1 MEVKSPLTT
10 GGMIIAFAVITG
22 IVIGLLFGALGTLVA
37 LILIPVVIFL
47 VLYLIWAPHGIFAF
61 FLEEG
66 YAKIIMEGNSFYDM
80 HIKRKGKYLIDN
92 YDVVDEGSIWP
103 RKKLPFTIFGM
114 VPYLWPF
121 RKVYTYNQ
129 RWVKFKDGVKEKRE
143 EVLDHVIIMPYVY
156 GVEVKDAE
164 TEGKVPVDMM
174 IEVETEIFNPYK
186 AMFQIKD
193 WNAAMTSWIEGA
205 TRDFV
210 SQNSYEQIIKG
221 ELSENFKGH
230 IINKVEKTLEK
241 YGVKI
246 NNMAVI
252 QVVPSNIEYEK
263 ATQQRIIEERKK
275 EATIVKAEADAQK
288 EAIARMGSALQMVA
302 SATGQTVE
310 KLNKELEANP
320 SALHTK
326 YKEQFTVAMDLVNRN
341 MAIDGKAYFEMNMPN
356 NTSGG
361 GTDFSNMLGAII
373 AANKIIEQQKKE
385 PSKSEDPLSPTPKG
399 EKVYTKQE
407 IDDLI
412 AWGEK
417 QRKQ

>member
-10 GGMIIAFAVITG
+10 GGMIIVVTVIIG
-22 IVIGLLFGALGTLVA
+22 IVLRLLFGLLGVLAAV
-37 LILIPVVIFL
+37 ILIAAVSFL

-66 YAKIIMEGNSFYDM
+66 YAKIIMEGNSFHDM
-80 HIKRKGKYLIDN
+80 HIKREGKYLIDN
-92 YDVVDEGSIWP
+92 YDVVNEGSGWP

-121 RKVYTYNQ
+121 HKVYTYNQ
-129 RWVKFKDGVKEKRE
+129 RWVEFQDGIKEERE
-143 EVLDHVIIMPYVY
+143 EILDHVIIMPYVY
-156 GVEVKDAE
+156 GIIVKGAE
-164 TEGKVPVDMM
+164 TVGKIPVDII

-205 TRDFV
+205 ARDFV
-210 SQNSYEQIIKG
+210 SKNTYEQIIRG
-221 ELSENFKGH
+221 ELSESLKDH
-230 IINKVEKTLEK
+230 ITKKVKEMLEG
-241 YGVKI
+241 YGVRI

-263 ATQQRIIEERKK
+263 ATQQKVIEERRK

-302 SATGQTVE
+302 SATGQTLE
-310 KLNKELEANP
+310 KLNKELETDP
-320 SALHTK
+320 SVLHTK
-326 YKEQFTVAMDLVNRN
+326 YKEQFTIAMNLVNRN
-341 MAIDGKAYFEMNMPN
+341 MAIDGGAYFEMNMPN
-356 NTSGG
+356 NPSGSGG
-361 GTDFSNMLGAII
+361 GTDFSNMLAAII

-385 PSKSEDPLSPTPKG
+385 PSKSDPPSSKG
-399 EKVYTKQE
+399 EKVYTRQE

-417 QRKQ
+417 QRKK

>member
-1 MEVKSPLTT
+1 MEKSPFKT
-10 GGMIIAFAVITG
+10 GGMIIVVAIIIG
-22 IVIGLLFGALGTLVA
+22 IVLGLLFGSLGVLAAV
-37 LILIPVVIFL
+37 ILIAAVSFL

-66 YAKIIMEGNSFYDM
+66 YAKIIMEGNSFHDM
-80 HIKRKGKYLIDN
+80 HIKKEGKYLTPK
-92 YDVVDEGSIWP
+92 YDIVNEDSKDP

-121 RKVYTYNQ
+121 HKVYTYNQ
-129 RWVKFKDGVKEKRE
+129 RWVEFQDGIKEERE
-143 EVLDHVIIMPYVY
+143 EILDHVIIMPYVY
-156 GVEVKDAE
+156 GIIVKGAE
-164 TEGKVPVDMM
+164 TVGKIPVDII

-193 WNAAMTSWIEGA
+193 WNAAMTLWIEGA
-205 TRDFV
+205 SRDFV
-210 SQNSYEQIIKG
+210 SKNTYEQIIRG
-221 ELSENFKGH
+221 ELSKSLKDH
-230 IINKVEKTLEK
+230 IIGNVEETLK
-241 YGVKI
+241 QYGVKI
-246 NNMAVI
+246 NNLTVV
-252 QVVPSNIEYEK
+252 QVTPSDAEYEK
-263 ATQQRIIEERKK
+263 ATQQRIIEERRK
-275 EATIVKAEADAQK
+275 EATIVRAEADAQK

-310 KLNKELEANP
+310 KLNKELETDP
-320 SALHTK
+320 SVLLTK

-385 PSKSEDPLSPTPKG
+385 PSKSDPPSSKG

-412 AWGEK
+412 AWGKK

>member
-1 MEVKSPLTT
+1 MEKSPFKT
-10 GGMIIAFAVITG
+10 GGMIIVVAIIIG
-22 IVIGLLFGALGTLVA
+22 IVLGLLFGSLGVLAAV
-37 LILIPVVIFL
+37 ILIAAVSFL

-66 YAKIIMEGNSFYDM
+66 YAKIIMEGNSFHDM
-80 HIKRKGKYLIDN
+80 HIKKEGKYLTPK
-92 YDVVDEGSIWP
+92 YDIVNEGSKDP

-129 RWVKFKDGVKEKRE
+129 KWVKFKDGVKEKRE

-156 GVEVKDAE
+156 GVIVRAAE
-164 TEGKVPVDMM
+164 TLGKIPIDMM
-174 IEVETEIFNPYK
+174 IEVEAEIFNPYK

-193 WNAAMTSWIEGA
+193 WNAAMTLWVEGA
-205 TRDFV
+205 SRDFV
-210 SQNSYEQIIKG
+210 SKNTYEQIIRG
-221 ELSENFKGH
+221 ELSKSLKDH
-230 IINKVEKTLEK
+230 IIGNVEETLK
-241 YGVKI
+241 QYGVKI
-246 NNMAVI
+246 NNLTVV
-252 QVVPSNIEYEK
+252 QVTPSDAEYEK
-263 ATQQRIIEERKK
+263 ATQQRIIEERRK
-275 EATIVKAEADAQK
+275 EATIVRAEADAQK

-310 KLNKELEANP
+310 KLNKELETDP
-320 SALHTK
+320 SVLLTK

-385 PSKSEDPLSPTPKG
+385 PSKSDPPSSKG

-412 AWGEK
+412 AWGKK
-417 QRKQ
+417 QRKK

>member
-156 GVEVKDAE
+156 GVEVRAAE
-164 TEGKVPVDMM
+164 TLGKIPIDIMM
-174 IEVETEIFNPYK
+174 EVETEIFNPYK

-193 WNAAMTSWIEGA
+193 WNAAMTSWVEGA
-205 TRDFV
+205 SRDFV
-210 SQNSYEQIIKG
+210 SKNTYEQIIRG
-221 ELSENFKGH
+221 ELSESLKEH
-230 IINKVEKTLEK
+230 IIEKVGKTLK
-241 YGVKI
+241 QYGVKI

-252 QVVPSNIEYEK
+252 QVVPSNIE
-263 ATQQRIIEERKK
+263 
-275 EATIVKAEADAQK
+275 
-288 EAIARMGSALQMVA
+288 
-302 SATGQTVE
+302 
-310 KLNKELEANP
+310 
-320 SALHTK
+320 
-326 YKEQFTVAMDLVNRN
+326 
-341 MAIDGKAYFEMNMPN
+341 
-356 NTSGG
+356 
-361 GTDFSNMLGAII
+361 
-373 AANKIIEQQKKE
+373 
-385 PSKSEDPLSPTPKG
+385 
-399 EKVYTKQE
+399 
-407 IDDLI
+407 
-412 AWGEK
+412 
-417 QRKQ
+417 

>member
-164 TEGKVPVDMM
+164 TLGKIPIDIMM
-174 IEVETEIFNPYK
+174 EVETEIFNPYK

-193 WNAAMTSWIEGA
+193 WNAAMTSWVEGA
-205 TRDFV
+205 SRDFV
-210 SQNSYEQIIKG
+210 SKNTYEQIIRG
-221 ELSENFKGH
+221 ELSESLKEH
-230 IINKVEKTLEK
+230 IIEKVGKTLK
-241 YGVKI
+241 QYGVKI

-263 ATQQRIIEERKK
+263 ATQQKIIEERKK

-385 PSKSEDPLSPTPKG
+385 PSKSDPPSSKG
-399 EKVYTKQE
+399 EKVYTRQE

-412 AWGEK
+412 AWGKK